1 MLVLELAPTAYF
13 DIFCLL
19 YLSLLYLLGILKVIW
34 LGKIYGRSLCTYF
47 RIPGHD
53 AWLVHRR
60 VLLRRL
66 HI

>member
-1 MLVLELAPTAYF
+1 MLVLELLVPTAYF

-19 YLSLLYLLGILKVIW
+19 YLLGILKVIW
-34 LGKIYGRSLCTYF
+34 FEKIYSRSLCTYF

-53 AWLVHRR
+53 VWLVHHR
-60 VLLRRL
+60 VLPHRLRRS